1 MIQEGGKRK
10 IDFEKAMI
18 FCSFLI
24 GPLLVV
30 YVLSSQENTAYIGR
44 STSSLAQ
51 TSQTQEAAPP
61 LDHSIPVQ
69 SSASNSSTRRH
80 SSRNI
85 GTSLKLS
92 AKQVLLREN
101 MGTGNG
107 FFAGSNFLG
116 ELQSS
121 IDTRDATQVV
131 RVALPYGAKS
141 KDGSSELPK
150 GTLLLGQVNYSGQGE
165 KVFIQFQQAVLPDG
179 KSLKISAQALDPKDY
194 STGLAGEIQSQ
205 ARSRTMAVMGFSALS
220 AMGSVLTEKEALG
233 QYQVEAKANMKN
245 AMLSGVSRAAEIEAN
260 RLQEKTS
267 AEDYVTVDAGT
278 MVVISLI
285 QGLSL

>member
-1 MIQEGGKRK
+1 
-10 IDFEKAMI
+10 MI
-18 FCSFLI
+18 FCSFII

-51 TSQTQEAAPP
+51 SSQINEAAPA

-69 SSASNSSTRRH
+69 SSSSTNSIRRQ
-80 SSRNI
+80 SSKSI
-85 GTSLKLS
+85 GSNLKLS

-101 MGTGNG
+101 MGIGNG

-121 IDTRDATQVV
+121 IDTRDTTQVV

-141 KDGSSELPK
+141 KDGSSELAK

-194 STGLAGEIQSQ
+194 STGLTGEIQSQ

-220 AMGSVLTEKEALG
+220 AMGNVLTEKEALG

-260 RLQEKTS
+260 RLQEKTN
-267 AEDYVTVDAGT
+267 AEDYVTVDAGA